1 MTGALDDKLQKK
13 VCSFCQWQA
22 MDGSNSALMN
32 GNVRGRVHSKALFS
46 SSKNDTPPLSMTPNG
61 CEVSTNKHEKK
72 VRSVVLPS
80 DTNKNEALQD
90 SIKSDNPNRELVCSP
105 KGPGSSV
112 NRYVAIE
119 NHNGYNNKIASTIQS
134 LAAG

>member
-1 MTGALDDKLQKK
+1 
-13 VCSFCQWQA
+13 
-22 MDGSNSALMN
+22 MDGSNCTLEN

-61 CEVSTNKHEKK
+61 CEVGTNKHKKK

-90 SIKSDNPNRELVCSP
+90 SIKSDNPNRESVCSP
-105 KGPGSSV
+105 KGPGSLV

-119 NHNGYNNKIASTIQS
+119 NHNENVC
-134 LAAG
+134 L